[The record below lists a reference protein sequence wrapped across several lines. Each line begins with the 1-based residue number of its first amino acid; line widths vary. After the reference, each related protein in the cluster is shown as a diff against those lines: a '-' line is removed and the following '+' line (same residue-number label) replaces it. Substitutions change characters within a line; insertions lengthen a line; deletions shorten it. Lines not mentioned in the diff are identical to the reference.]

1 MLAAYHLA
9 NSENLS
15 LLEGVQPLAEAVGV
29 STWHRAK
36 IAVFVG
42 SSEGP
47 DVSLRLEKGPKVY
60 TPWGYIAWRIAG
72 DAGLKLVAEAEAA
85 RTNPGSNLLVE
96 VLKIAGPSIILLDE
110 LVMFARQLSEERF
123 EAFLSFIQSLTEAAA
138 LVPHALVIGSLPES
152 DAEAGGVRGKEA
164 LLRLGEGVRA
174 GAIAVAAGYRR
185 RDI

>member
-1 MLAAYHLA
+1 M
-9 NSENLS
+9 
-15 LLEGVQPLAEAVGV
+15 LEGVQPLADAVGV
-29 STWHRAK
+29 STRRRAK

-47 DVSLRLEKGPKVY
+47 DVSLRLENGPKVY

-85 RTNPGSNLLVE
+85 RTNPGSNLLVD
-96 VLKIAGPSIILLDE
+96 VLKIAGPCIILLDE

-138 LVPHALVIGSLPES
+138 LVSHALVIGSLPES

-164 LLRLGEGVRA
+164 LLRLEKVFGRFKREKGHPTGRES
-174 GAIAVAAGYRR
+174 G
-185 RDI
+185 